1 MQAYQAQ
8 EEEPGVQ
15 PGQVV
20 RGVIIMNQEAMQALI
35 QRSRD
40 ILARSLQGSQAA
52 ALAAVIVP
60 LGSLALSQGN
70 QAMALTEIG
79 PEYSSR
85 VDSVIT
91 DQGNGVSRYEFTVV
105 NTTDPYSGYQGG
117 QFLIVNWEL
126 PSFTNPTSI
135 IFNIQS
141 PFGWDYEI
149 IEGVNSSTQ
158 YYNNVEGPYGQYIWE
173 YDSTQDP
180 QVAANGG
187 NNPYPLEFSAYDN
200 PPFLIHWF
208 TVTGSEIGPTAPI
221 FPGDSLSGFSFDTLA
236 TSSDNSPYSS
246 SWLFQPI
253 RLGDPPVPGSNDTG
267 ISVPSNFV
275 PEPTSLLLLAGL
287 AGMTTLRRRRA

>member
-1 MQAYQAQ
+1 
-8 EEEPGVQ
+8 
-15 PGQVV
+15 
-20 RGVIIMNQEAMQALI
+20 MNQQAMQALM

-52 ALAAVIVP
+52 ALAAAIVP
-60 LGSLALSQGN
+60 LGSLAMSQGN
-70 QAMALTEIG
+70 QAMALVEVG

-91 DQGNGVSRYEFTVV
+91 DVGGGVSRYEFTVV
-105 NTTDPYSGYQGG
+105 NTTSPYAGGYQGG

-149 IEGVNSSTQ
+149 IEGINSSTQ
-158 YYNNVEGPYGQYIWE
+158 YYNNVEGPYGQYIWS
-173 YDSTQDP
+173 YDPNQDP
-180 QVAANGG
+180 QVAAEGG
-187 NNPYPLEFSAYDN
+187 NNPYPLPFSAYDN

-208 TVTGSEIGPTAPI
+208 TVEQIEVGPANPIWPGSE
-221 FPGDSLSGFSFDTLA
+221 LSGFSFDTLA

-246 SWLFQPI
+246 SWFQLPI
-253 RLGDPPVPGSNDTG
+253 RLGDPPVPGNGDTG
-267 ISVPSNFV
+267 ISVPSSFV

-287 AGMTTLRRRRA
+287 AGMAGLRRRRA